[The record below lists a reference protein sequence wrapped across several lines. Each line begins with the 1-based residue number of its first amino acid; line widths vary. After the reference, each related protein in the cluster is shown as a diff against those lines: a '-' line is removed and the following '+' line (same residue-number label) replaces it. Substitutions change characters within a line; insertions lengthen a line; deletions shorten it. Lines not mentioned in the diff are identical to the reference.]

1 MWVFSK
7 NGPAKTY
14 PEHMNTI
21 LVWVRSR
28 ERLSEGTGQKSQPI
42 GNPTTSFQRS
52 SSQRFTTNR
61 KKQRNLIDAIQ
72 WWHHLNAAI
81 PKLRADPE
89 EPTRTTRR
97 PFRAVGRVH
106 EEEGAKK
113 KRTMVPLQARRMQR
127 GLREREREL
136 QLRINLPRE
145 GDSRRRDSAKMEEGR
160 VEDSR
165 EDTPTNKRPEMVS
178 GAPGK
183 TYFLSGV
190 LELSRT

>member
-1 MWVFSK
+1 M
-7 NGPAKTY
+7 
-14 PEHMNTI
+14 
-21 LVWVRSR
+21 
-28 ERLSEGTGQKSQPI
+28 
-42 GNPTTSFQRS
+42 
-52 SSQRFTTNR
+52 
-61 KKQRNLIDAIQ
+61 
-72 WWHHLNAAI
+72 
-81 PKLRADPE
+81 
-89 EPTRTTRR
+89 
-97 PFRAVGRVH
+97 H

-113 KRTMVPLQARRMQR
+113 KRTMVPVQARRMQR
-127 GLREREREL
+127 GLREREREREL